1 MADMITWGIWISL
14 FVFSYFIGTYREKAH
29 LKNIV
34 EREKA
39 LVSLP
44 ALTMKC
50 AEDRPVV
57 KTELVMGSVVIGG
70 DFFKQTV
77 AGLASLFGMRISV
90 AEAMM
95 DRARR
100 EAILRMKEKAVG
112 ADAILNVRIEGMK
125 IGERK
130 KITGIEALACG
141 TAVYYSK

>member
-1 MADMITWGIWISL
+1 MDDLITWGIWISL

-29 LKNIV
+29 LKSIV

-44 ALTMKC
+44 ALTLKF

-77 AGLASLFGMRISV
+77 ASLASLFGMRISV

-100 EAILRMKEKAVG
+100 EAVLRMKEKAAG
-112 ADAILNVRIEGMK
+112 ADAILNVRMEGMK
-125 IGERK
+125 IGERN

>member
-1 MADMITWGIWISL
+1 MTDLITWAIWISL
-14 FVFSYFIGTYREKAH
+14 FGVSYFIGSYREKAH
-29 LKNIV
+29 LRNIV

-44 ALTMKC
+44 ALTMKF

-70 DFFKQTV
+70 DFFKQVV
-77 AGLASLFGMRISV
+77 ASLASLFGMRISV

-100 EAILRMKEKAVG
+100 EAVLRMKEKAVG
-112 ADAILNVRIEGMK
+112 ADAILNVRIENMK

-130 KITGIEALACG
+130 KIAGIEAMACG

>member
-1 MADMITWGIWISL
+1 MADLITWGIWISL
-14 FVFSYFIGTYREKAH
+14 FAFSYFIGTYREKAH
-29 LKNIV
+29 LRNIV

-44 ALTMKC
+44 TLTMKF
-50 AEDRPVV
+50 AENRPVV

-70 DFFKQTV
+70 DFFKQAV
-77 AGLASLFGMRISV
+77 ASLASLFGMRISV

-100 EAILRMKEKAVG
+100 EAVLRMKEKAVG
-112 ADAILNVRIEGMK
+112 ADAIINVRIEGMK

-130 KITGIEALACG
+130 KMTGIEAMACG

>member
-1 MADMITWGIWISL
+1 MADLITWGIWISL

-29 LKNIV
+29 FKNIV

-39 LVSLP
+39 LVLLP
-44 ALTMKC
+44 ALTMKF
-50 AEDRPVV
+50 AEDRAVV

-70 DFFKQTV
+70 DFFKKVV
-77 AGLASLFGMRISV
+77 ASLASLFGMRISV

-100 EAILRMKEKAVG
+100 EAVLRMKEKAVG
-112 ADAILNVRIEGMK
+112 ADAILNVRIEGLK

-130 KITGIEALACG
+130 KITGIEAMACG
-141 TAVYYSK
+141 TAVYYAK